1 MRHHIPLTLALRASI
16 CLGAIVALA
25 GCAAFPTLTAVP
37 ARPDSSETRVQDQDQ
52 DQDQDQAPFQ
62 NGASTSNRFP
72 NGGASSNRG
81 TPSSIID
88 IPNAAA
94 PAQSRSPA
102 TDQQIAELVGDE
114 MVDATLAPQSIP
126 QFVATAFGTVI
137 GVPFSMT
144 PDVAVRNEV
153 MAGGTGGSISKRDL
167 FRLTQQALKQYGID
181 VYIENGFVSVGNATS
196 SNIGANV
203 LRDRSVTPNGARVVQ
218 FFPVQTIDVNV
229 LQGLLTDLF
238 PNLTGA
244 RITPDSLSNSLLIS
258 GPGREVSQVVR
269 VLREID
275 QPRFAGSQVLRVQPV
290 FWSTDNLAASLEQVL
305 VTEGYV
311 VSRQALAARSIVI
324 LSFPSANQLLIFTR
338 DPVLLERVKYWVDTL
353 DRPAALGD
361 KPSTFV
367 YQVRNTDAQSLGQLA
382 IGQPPT
388 GIQVQAPVGVA
399 GTPPAGGVPA
409 TSGTSGT
416 PGASGAFLGGRV
428 LTDPVGNRIIFTGT
442 ASDFDQLRNLM
453 QTLDIPAPQVVIE
466 VMIAEVT
473 LSDVTR
479 LGINFSGNETNGDG
493 TTTIGTE
500 GITLGA
506 GGVLATFVGP
516 EFRARINAEA
526 SNRRINI
533 LQRPQLVVRSGGT
546 ARFQV
551 GTDVPIITSQRATD
565 TSQNGNGTD
574 VLQSVQYRQTGVIL
588 DLKPVVYGDR
598 VDIQISQENSTA
610 GAAPEGISSPTILN
624 RSLTTQIAITDGWT
638 GVLGGLIANNY
649 SKTNGGVPFLKD
661 IPLIGSA
668 FQNNSVE
675 GDRTELLILITP
687 YIVRNDEDMA
697 DFAERYASDMN
708 AAFRTGRG
716 WSYTLTPFSLG
727 ANVRGVGI
735 DLPSPNR
742 PSDASPRISRE
753 EPVVTQ
759 DPSPEPPP
767 ENGATAAPA
776 ILVVPTP

>member
-1 MRHHIPLTLALRASI
+1 MSVVSSVGAMRRRVPVSLALRVSI
-16 CLGAIVALA
+16 CLGPILATA
-25 GCAAFPTLTAVP
+25 GCAAFPTLTTVP
-37 ARPDSSETRVQDQDQ
+37 TRPGDEVVVADTP
-52 DQDQDQAPFQ
+52 PFP
-62 NGASTSNRFP
+62 NGASTS
-72 NGGASSNRG
+72 SQG
-81 TPSSIID
+81 TPASIID
-88 IPNAAA
+88 IPGVAA
-94 PAQSRSPA
+94 PAPSRLPA
-102 TDQQIAELVGDE
+102 TDQQISELVGE
-114 MVDATLAPQSIP
+114 ELVNATLAPQSIP
-126 QFVATAFGTVI
+126 QFIATAFGGVI

-144 PDVAVRNEV
+144 PDVAARSEV
-153 MAGGTGGSISKRDL
+153 ISGGTGGSISKRDL
-167 FRLTQQALKQYGID
+167 FRLTQQALRQYGID
-181 VYIENGFVSVGNATS
+181 VYIENGLVSVGNATS
-196 SNIGANV
+196 SSIGADV
-203 LRDRSVTPNGARVVQ
+203 IRGRSVTPSGARVVQ

-229 LQGLLTDLF
+229 LQGLLSDLF
-238 PNLTGA
+238 PNLSGA
-244 RITPDSLSNSLLIS
+244 RITLDALSNSLLIS

-290 FWSTDNLAASLEQVL
+290 FWSTDNLATSLEQVL

-311 VSRQALAARSIVI
+311 VSRQALAGRSIVI

-338 DPVLLERVKYWVDTL
+338 DPALLERVRYWVDTL
-353 DRPAALGD
+353 DQPAALGD
-361 KPSTFV
+361 RPSTFV

-382 IGQPPT
+382 IGQTPT
-388 GIQVQAPVGVA
+388 GNQVEAPVGVA
-399 GTPPAGGVPA
+399 GTPPADNSSAPSS
-409 TSGTSGT
+409 TSTAPS
-416 PGASGAFLGGRV
+416 ASGAFLGGRV

-442 ASDFDQLRNLM
+442 AADFEQLRNLM
-453 QTLDIPAPQVVIE
+453 TTLDIPAPQVVIE

-473 LSDVTR
+473 LNDVTR
-479 LGINFSGNETNGDG
+479 LGINFFGTETRGDG
-493 TTTIGTE
+493 VATIGTE
-500 GITLGA
+500 GITLGS

-526 SNRRINI
+526 SNNRVNI

-610 GAAPEGISSPTILN
+610 GAAPAGISSPTILN

-649 SKTNGGVPFLKD
+649 SKVNGGIPFLKD
-661 IPLIGSA
+661 IPLVGSA
-668 FQNNSVE
+668 FQNNSIE
-675 GDRTELLILITP
+675 GDRTALLILITP

-697 DFAERYASDMN
+697 DFADRYASDMN

-716 WSYTLTPFSLG
+716 WSYTLTPFSFG
-727 ANVRGVGI
+727 SNVRGIGL
-735 DLPSPNR
+735 DLPSPSR
-742 PSDASPRISRE
+742 PSDARPRVTRD
-753 EPVVTQ
+753 EPVGQTQ
-759 DPSPEPPP
+759 DGSPESPP
-767 ENGATAAPA
+767 AVSASSAPPA
-776 ILVVPTP
+776 GTVPPLRP